1 MSPPLAQLRFDES
14 DDAVLV
20 GRVVGEIESAN
31 ADALR
36 DALVRHLRN
45 DSAGLALDLSS
56 TSYLDSAAIELLFE
70 LARRLRTHR
79 QRLCLVVPASAPMRR
94 VLDLC
99 EIDTVAEIYETI
111 DEVFRAMRQDSD
123 AGGAG

>member
-1 MSPPLAQLRFDES
+1 MKAPLAQLRFDEL
-14 DDAVLV
+14 DDALLV

-36 DALVRHLRN
+36 GALLRHLRN
-45 DSAGLALDLSS
+45 DSAGLVLDLSS

-79 QRLCLVVPASAPMRR
+79 QRLCLVVPAGAPMRR

-99 EIDTVAEIYETI
+99 EIDTVAEIHETI
-111 DEVFRAMRQDSD
+111 DEALRTMHEDSEG
-123 AGGAG
+123 GGAG